1 MLVVETLESRT
12 LLSAAL
18 LSQYWPLQ
26 PGWEWRYTELG
37 GSARARSTERIS
49 PETQLVHGERAMQR
63 VIDDHDGQS
72 ISLEN
77 ISARGRVQWH
87 RMMDDSLTMT
97 FTPAWEFP
105 KYARVGERV
114 ALVGKV
120 DMASE
125 GIHLRGQYHVNISVE
140 KMERIKVAA
149 GTFNTVKIVMDL
161 DISVEF
167 HNGSNNAS
175 LHATGT
181 DTKWLAKGIGKIK
194 EIDTHRTESKVNGKK
209 KVEENTVRDVLRSY
223 TRPT

>member
-1 MLVVETLESRT
+1 VEALEQRRH
-12 LLSAAL
+12 LSAAL

-26 PGWEWRYTELG
+26 PGWEWRYTEIG
-37 GSARARSTERIS
+37 GSVRATSTERID
-49 PETQLVHGERAMQR
+49 PATKLVHGERAFQR
-63 VIDDHDGQS
+63 VINDHEGQS

-77 ISARGRVQWH
+77 ISAGGRVQWH
-87 RMMDDSLTMT
+87 RMMDESLIMT
-97 FTPAWEFP
+97 FTPALAFP
-105 KYARVGERV
+105 KYARVGERA
-114 ALVGKV
+114 ALVGKI

-140 KMERIKVAA
+140 KMERVKVAA

-161 DISVEF
+161 DISVEY
-167 HNGSNNAS
+167 HNGSNSAS

-194 EIDTHRTESKVNGKK
+194 EIDTHHTESTVNGKK
-209 KVEENTVRDVLRSY
+209 NVEENTVRDVLRSY